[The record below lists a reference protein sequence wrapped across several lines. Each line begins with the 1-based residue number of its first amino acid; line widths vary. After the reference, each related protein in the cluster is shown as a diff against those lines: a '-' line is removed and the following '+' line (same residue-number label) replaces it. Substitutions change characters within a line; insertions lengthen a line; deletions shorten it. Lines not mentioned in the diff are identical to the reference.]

1 MNNAN
6 IVNESFMDI
15 ELIKQEDLI
24 RTEENM
30 NLSLLISKIFLDDH
44 LKVEE
49 YLQIEDNFEISNFY
63 VLKAAEFITS
73 QLSLTEV
80 K

>member
-1 MNNAN
+1 
-6 IVNESFMDI
+6 
-15 ELIKQEDLI
+15 
-24 RTEENM
+24 M